1 VWWYVDYSGS
11 TRNQTSERPSL
22 NFRND
27 GNDDDSWKF
36 KILQITDIHLGEN
49 EQSLWG
55 PEQDRKTWIVLDKV
69 LTMETPDLIVLSG
82 DQLTGNNC
90 KENATSYYRM
100 LGEFLSAYDTPWAMI
115 FGNHDDQA
123 YEIYG
128 THQTIP
134 AKYSRRDLLEI
145 DQSFPLSLSE
155 GGPLEVT
162 GTTNYVLDVNLED
175 TAAAQI
181 FFLDSG
187 GGSYPKTIDDS
198 QIQWFQEQASKSQ
211 LPAVAFQHVPTE
223 AYQFADAC
231 AGFQGE
237 EGIDPLEYD
246 AGIANA
252 LAESGRVSFLAVG
265 HNHGNDYCCPYNDGS
280 DTALHVCFGR
290 HSGYGGYGKWERGS
304 RVYELTISRD
314 QSPSTAMQWKSWVR
328 LESGEIVDDVS
339 K

>member
-1 VWWYVDYSGS
+1 
-11 TRNQTSERPSL
+11 
-22 NFRND
+22 
-27 GNDDDSWKF
+27 
-36 KILQITDIHLGEN
+36 
-49 EQSLWG
+49 
-55 PEQDRKTWIVLDKV
+55 
-69 LTMETPDLIVLSG
+69 LSG

-115 FGNHDDQA
+115 FGNHDDDA
-123 YEIYG
+123 YTIYG
-128 THQTIP
+128 TDQTIP
-134 AKYSRRDLLEI
+134 AKYSRRDLLKI
-145 DQSFPLSLSE
+145 DQRFPLSLSE

-162 GTTNYVLDVNLED
+162 GTTNYVLDISLED

-181 FFLDSG
+181 FFFDSG

-304 RVYELTISRD
+304 RVYELTISSD
-314 QSPSTAMQWKSWVR
+314 QTSPSTTAMQWKSWVR
-328 LESGEIVDDVS
+328 LESGEIVDEVS